1 MKQTL
6 FSATIKG
13 VFFFFSRLIDSMVC
27 GSNPCIISTTKTAIS
42 HKDEPRERRLLKDTT
57 RTVSYLKGLC
67 HVIYYLLEKL
77 KGVFAS
83 IESEI

>member
-42 HKDEPRERRLLKDTT
+42 HKDEPRERRLLKNAT
-57 RTVSYLKGLC
+57 RTVSCLKGLY
-67 HVIYYLLEKL
+67 HVILYLLEKL
-77 KGVFAS
+77 KRVFAR
-83 IESEI
+83 IN

>member
-57 RTVSYLKGLC
+57 RTVSYLKGYVTLSAT
-67 HVIYYLLEKL
+67 
-77 KGVFAS
+77 F
-83 IESEI
+83 